1 MRDVSESRGARA
13 IGVAVAFS
21 MAAFQA
27 ALIAGF
33 GAFGVPGVIVVR
45 FAGGGDV
52 AQAVPGGETVV
63 SKLAEAARA
72 LSAPSPQLAPKP
84 AGEANLVGLADK
96 IPWQQPEQEQ
106 AQEEG
111 QAGEPKPKVKAF
123 AESSLAQ
130 ADVLPWDAA
139 EPFVPEGSADASA
152 TAAEIAAAAQAAAA
166 PAPKL
171 LAAELPLARD
181 VEAWV
186 KGRATQFNSEER
198 GRGRLFHFE
207 LWLEP
212 PAKMKER
219 LVAVAYSFDTPA
231 VMPQAQVSSEQK
243 TGFRVAF
250 GGLAC
255 ADKVTLTL
263 KFNDGQSQQ
272 VAVDGCRL
280 LS

>member
-1 MRDVSESRGARA
+1 MVT
-13 IGVAVAFS
+13 
-21 MAAFQA
+21 FQA
-27 ALIAGF
+27 ALVAGF
-33 GAFGVPGVIVVR
+33 GAFGVPGLIVVR
-45 FAGGGDV
+45 FSNGGGV

-63 SKLAEAARA
+63 SKLAAAARA
-72 LSAPSPQLAPKP
+72 LSPHPVTHAPAPT
-84 AGEANLVGLADK
+84 GEPSLVGLADK
-96 IPWQQPEQEQ
+96 VPWQREQQPPT
-106 AQEEG
+106 
-111 QAGEPKPKVKAF
+111 EPLPKVKAF
-123 AESSLAQ
+123 AASTMAQ

-139 EPFVPEGSADASA
+139 EPFTPGESADAAASK
-152 TAAEIAAAAQAAAA
+152 TAPETVAAAGAPAAAALQSPPPPSAD
-166 PAPKL
+166 
-171 LAAELPLARD
+171 LPVARD

-186 KGRATQFNSEER
+186 KGKARQFNSEER